1 MLKNMEPGGKV
12 RHTKKCLIQ
21 AVMKIASG
29 ARRARTEMTALENR
43 FHFRQAS
50 SANRKSVVV
59 RTRCLSKRV
68 IGWVRRIKWGFWIKD
83 YPRILGQGWKILRI
97 ISS

>member
-43 FHFRQAS
+43 FHLRQAS
-50 SANRKSVVV
+50 SASRKSVVGLN
-59 RTRCLSKRV
+59 CGKR
-68 IGWVRRIKWGFWIKD
+68 FWSA
-83 YPRILGQGWKILRI
+83 ILLFGNTFEK
-97 ISS
+97 